1 MRAIAAMV
9 LVRVRRWIF
18 SRRNSSEI
26 FFFAIGYFAASHG
39 PTCST
44 LETCSST
51 AWLAP
56 SGGALTS
63 PSTTTHVPVALSSS
77 IACTSARTTH
87 CRFTG
92 PVPSLI
98 SRKHSAPLSA
108 TRPVLTQPPTTME
121 APMSDA
127 PFSGHACT
135 AETETRSYSLL
146 YLFLMVPA
154 RAAAPSAAVCFACTA
169 ASTAA
174 SCALS
179 SPRSMSARAAMMV
192 AGEADERRE
201 RLRRARASRRV
212 AGARGRPALD

>member
-1 MRAIAAMV
+1 M
-9 LVRVRRWIF
+9 
-18 SRRNSSEI
+18 
-26 FFFAIGYFAASHG
+26 
-39 PTCST
+39 
-44 LETCSST
+44 
-51 AWLAP
+51 
-56 SGGALTS
+56 
-63 PSTTTHVPVALSSS
+63 PVALSSS

-154 RAAAPSAAVCFACTA
+154 SAAAPSEAVCFACTA

-179 SPRSMSARAAMMV
+179 SPRSMSARAAMMI
-192 AGEADERRE
+192 AGKPNERRV
-201 RLRRARASRRV
+201 RLRRARASRRM
-212 AGARGRPALD
+212 ASGRGRSALEQARRRSITVLSSIHRFLHRNRKARPETEIENGAAVLAVLLVLAQPTRHVT

>member
-1 MRAIAAMV
+1 M
-9 LVRVRRWIF
+9 
-18 SRRNSSEI
+18 
-26 FFFAIGYFAASHG
+26 
-39 PTCST
+39 
-44 LETCSST
+44 
-51 AWLAP
+51 
-56 SGGALTS
+56 
-63 PSTTTHVPVALSSS
+63 
-77 IACTSARTTH
+77 
-87 CRFTG
+87 
-92 PVPSLI
+92 I

-154 RAAAPSAAVCFACTA
+154 SAAAPEAEAVCFACTA

-179 SPRSMSARAAMMV
+179 SPRSMSARAAMMIARSRTRDGATPARACV
-192 AGEADERRE
+192 ASSGE
-201 RLRRARASRRV
+201 RARAF
-212 AGARGRPALD
+212 GA